1 MLPFSVIFTVKMILH
16 IFTDFFPMKY
26 ILFLFIS
33 FFWSIAKLF
42 RFKINLT
49 NFATKF
55 GIIKYRILFYQICA
69 KKICPCRSRFYLSFE
84 KSLFDFYGLVWQ
96 LPQRTIKVPKII
108 YMNTINGGKKIISL
122 VPLSREGVFCRKT
135 KSVKVIFPKTV
146 YK

>member
-1 MLPFSVIFTVKMILH
+1 MYSLKMLLFSVIFTVKMILH

-55 GIIKYRILFYQICA
+55 GIINYRILFYQICA

-84 KSLFDFYGLVWQ
+84 KSLFDFL
-96 LPQRTIKVPKII
+96 
-108 YMNTINGGKKIISL
+108 SL
-122 VPLSREGVFCRKT
+122 VGSCPKNLK
-135 KSVKVIFPKTV
+135 KSQNNL
-146 YK
+146 YEHHRWW